1 MTGTTIERTIVRSAP
16 SGDAIATI
24 PAQTQITFTQ
34 QPGSWLL
41 LSSAGGVARSGY
53 VNARSV
59 KIEQAP
65 PPPPPPD
72 TPPTGSKPFTLQVD
86 GYKPATGYLEPL

>member
-1 MTGTTIERTIVRSAP
+1 MNGTTIERTIVRSAP

-24 PAQTQITFTQ
+24 PAQTPITFTQ
-34 QPGSWLL
+34 QSGSWLL

-59 KIEQAP
+59 KIEQT

-72 TPPTGSKPFTLQVD
+72 TPPAGKTITNIISVYDDGSVSIAPQ
-86 GYKPATGYLEPL
+86 